1 MAPKDSVSAKQ
12 EERSPCLVSV
22 DGRTYPLRSALI
34 RGRAEGGLA
43 QTCLVQEFHNPHAE
57 PLEVLYIMPLP
68 ADGAVLGYTIRM
80 GERVIRGEIQPRE
93 MAAAVYREALYSGR
107 SAGLLEQDR
116 ADTFQQRLG
125 NVPPHTDVQVEI
137 DVLHPLA
144 FLAAVDDTGP
154 LWEYRFPTVVGVRY
168 EGAPGRVT
176 DSNRLDV
183 DRAEAETGGIP
194 TRFDVN
200 LTVADDVITRG
211 GIASPSHE
219 IRCLANAIGVCVTLP
234 EDARLDRDLVLRW
247 AASVDEVGVRLTE
260 GRGLPGDAGRYA
272 LLTITPPK
280 APAVSF
286 HRDLTVLIDASGSMS
301 GEPIETAKRIVKG
314 LLESLEPEDRF
325 EVLAFAHKTRALTRG
340 LENASAKAVKKAIG
354 EVRGLQADGG
364 TEMVSAFEKAL
375 ESLRRDSQRQ
385 IVLVT
390 DGQIGFE
397 GELLA
402 KLGKSLPSG
411 VRVHA
416 IGIGSA
422 VNRTLTMMVSRAGRG
437 TELIAADLGAAEETA
452 RRIRAATVRPIL
464 TEVHLGG
471 SALVGVAP
479 RSPRDVFAGQ
489 PLVMAAELVPGGGTI
504 EVSARLAG
512 STDTWVWRTEVSP
525 SEVEGAAAG
534 SGSITMPLSIGAL
547 YGRETIADLEAHPT
561 GAGNPRT
568 LDARIEAVGMRHRIT
583 SRRTSL
589 VAIAEQP
596 SVDPLAP
603 RRREKLAV
611 ELPAGVSAAG
621 VGLGAVMGSGEMGRS
636 AFRFRDAAA
645 LGPIKGIR
653 EPLARMMEPVF
664 ASHEETL
671 VGKFRLLV
679 SECIETHDDE
689 LTLEVEAPEDG
700 FLLPV
705 DKLEVAFR
713 DGRRVTAVVVSE
725 KSTAAGPHVG
735 GTRLRLT
742 VRLESGSW
750 LAKGVVM
757 IEWPGSTLDGDLLL
771 YRVVVN
777 MDKARHAQAG
787 R

>member
-1 MAPKDSVSAKQ
+1 MAPHSVSTTHEK
-12 EERSPCLVSV
+12 RSPALVSV

-43 QTCLVQEFHNPHAE
+43 QTTLVQEFHNPHAE
-57 PLEVLYIMPLP
+57 PLEVLYTMPLP
-68 ADGAVLGYTIRM
+68 ADGAVLGYTVRM

-93 MAAAVYREALYSGR
+93 KAEAAYREALYSGR

-116 ADTFQQRLG
+116 ADTFHQRLG

-154 LWEYRFPTVVGVRY
+154 LWEYRFPTVVSVRY
-168 EGAPGRVT
+168 QGAPGRVP
-176 DSNRLDV
+176 DSKRLDV
-183 DRAEAETGGIP
+183 DRVDAETGEIP
-194 TRFDVN
+194 TRFDAN
-200 LTVADDVITRG
+200 LTVADDVVTRG
-211 GIASPSHE
+211 GVASPSHE
-219 IRCLANAIGVCVTLP
+219 IRCIANAIGVCVTLS

-260 GRGLPGDAGRYA
+260 GGGLPGDDGRYA

-280 APAVSF
+280 MPAVSF
-286 HRDLTVLIDASGSMS
+286 HRDLTVLLDASGSMS
-301 GEPIETAKRIVKG
+301 GEPIETAKRIVAG

-325 EVLAFAHKTRALTRG
+325 EVLAFASKTRALTRG
-340 LENASAKAVKKAIG
+340 LEGASAKAVKKAIG
-354 EVRGLQADGG
+354 EVQGLHADGG

-397 GELLA
+397 DELLA

-437 TELIAADLGAAEETA
+437 TELIAADLGTAAETV
-452 RRIRAATVRPIL
+452 RRIRTATVRPIL

-471 SALVGVAP
+471 SALAGVAP
-479 RSPRDVFAGQ
+479 RNPRDVFAGQ
-489 PLVMAAELVPGGGTI
+489 PLVMAAELMPGGGTI

-512 STDTWVWRTEVSP
+512 SKDAWVWRTEVNPAASA
-525 SEVEGAAAG
+525 GAVAA
-534 SGSITMPLSIGAL
+534 TLLPIGAL
-547 YGRETIADLEAHPT
+547 YGRESITDLEACPM
-561 GAGNPRT
+561 GAGNPAT
-568 LDARIEAVGMRHRIT
+568 LEARIEALGMRHRIT
-583 SRRTSL
+583 SRATSL
-589 VAIAEQP
+589 VAIAEEP

-611 ELPAGVSAAG
+611 ELPAGVSVAG
-621 VGLGAVMGSGEMGRS
+621 VGLDMAMGSMTLGRS
-636 AFRFRDAAA
+636 AFRLSDTAVLGQFKAAYD
-645 LGPIKGIR
+645 
-653 EPLARMMEPVF
+653 PLARSVEPVF
-664 ASHEETL
+664 AAREETL
-671 VGKFRLLV
+671 AGTSRVLV
-679 SECIETHDDE
+679 AEAIEAHDDE

-700 FLLPV
+700 FLLPAGE
-705 DKLEVAFR
+705 LEVAFR

-725 KSTAAGPHVG
+725 KSTPAGPHPG

-742 VRLESGSW
+742 IRLTGGASW
-750 LAKGVVM
+750 PAMGIAM
-757 IEWPGSTLDGDLLL
+757 IEWPGTTLDGDLLL
-771 YRVVVN
+771 YRVPVN
-777 MDKARHAQAG
+777 LDRARHARAG